1 MSRTPAARGLSPEE
15 IQRILKLLAN
25 PEISLEQIAARF
37 QRSSETIRLINV
49 RHQIRVVQRQQRKTE
64 SAN

>member
-1 MSRTPAARGLSPEE
+1 MSRTPAARGLSPDE

-37 QRSSETIRLINV
+37 QRSSETIRLINIRYQV
-49 RHQIRVVQRQQRKTE
+49 RTAQRQQRKT
-64 SAN
+64 APAI

>member
-37 QRSSETIRLINV
+37 KEAARPFG
-49 RHQIRVVQRQQRKTE
+49 
-64 SAN
+64 